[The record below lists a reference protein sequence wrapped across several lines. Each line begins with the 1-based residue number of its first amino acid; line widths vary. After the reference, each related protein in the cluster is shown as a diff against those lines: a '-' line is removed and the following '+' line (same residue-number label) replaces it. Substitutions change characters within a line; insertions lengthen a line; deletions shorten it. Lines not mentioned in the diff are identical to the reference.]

1 MIALC
6 RKREVRQRA
15 TILGTPQE
23 QPVICGCDNET
34 LWKGHTVGTNRSI
47 DQQEVAFQNNCT
59 WLMLPK
65 YTQSGVY
72 LTYQFLFKHIK

>member
-1 MIALC
+1 MYS
-6 RKREVRQRA
+6 V
-15 TILGTPQE
+15 
-23 QPVICGCDNET
+23 QPKLLT

-72 LTYQFLFKHIK
+72 LTYQIFIQAHQMSFYSGEESDSNF